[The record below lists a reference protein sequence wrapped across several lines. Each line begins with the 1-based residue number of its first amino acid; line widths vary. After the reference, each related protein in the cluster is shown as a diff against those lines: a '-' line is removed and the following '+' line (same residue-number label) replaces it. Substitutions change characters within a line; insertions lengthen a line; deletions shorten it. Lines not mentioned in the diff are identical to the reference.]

1 MTKYLIQH
9 GPAKGSKIEKAI
21 VDNYCDGV
29 IFSPREETIESI
41 KSYCSNHFLNKNN
54 TFYDPQFYYARYDSS
69 LYKNLDKNVTY
80 PSEIKR
86 RDWRTRDE
94 NLLKYFDNHAEE
106 TFSISNQL
114 ITPGLCIDSLDWK
127 FDHTLDIYNYCVEKY
142 KQFDSYY
149 LSLAIAENMFH
160 SKNDIDE
167 LLEDINDEIET
178 KDGIYFF
185 IVHENTENNNNIK
198 NYEYM
203 DEETLSNILYF
214 LYKLKNMNFKI
225 LCTYNFINAI
235 LFSMIDVDFVS
246 GGWFNTLRKFSKDRF
261 ESVDTFG
268 IRKKR
273 YTSIPLLSYFTGE
286 LADLISQKIDISFMV
301 SGTPYDTNFINDYD
315 SLSFVDYEQEFW
327 ISIHNA
333 IQEINSR
340 QSIEAKIEYVAELIN
355 QAISYYDYM
364 INEFVEEKEIS
375 NKLRNS
381 SAHLNKWLLAIDLF
395 KKKALII

>member
-9 GPAKGSKIEKAI
+9 GPAKGAKIEKAI
-21 VDNYCDGV
+21 RDNSCDGV
-29 IFSPREETIESI
+29 IFSPREESFGSI
-41 KSYCSNHFLNKNN
+41 QNYCQNNFLNKNN
-54 TFYDPQFYYARYDSS
+54 TFYDPQFYYSRYDNS
-69 LYKNLDKNVTY
+69 LYKNLEKNPTY
-80 PSEIKR
+80 PIEIKR
-86 RDWRTRDE
+86 KDWRIRDQK
-94 NLLKYFDNHAEE
+94 LLDYFNNHVQE
-106 TFSISNQL
+106 SSIISNQI

-127 FDHTLDIYNYCVEKY
+127 FDHTLEIYNYFVENY

-149 LSLAIAENMFH
+149 LTLAIGENLFH

-185 IVHENTENNNNIK
+185 IVHENNENNSNIK

-214 LYKLKNMNFKI
+214 LNKLKNMGFKI
-225 LCTYNFINAI
+225 ISAYNFINAI
-235 LFSMIDVDFVS
+235 LFSMIGVDFVA

-286 LADLISQKIDISFMV
+286 LAMLISEKMDISFIA
-301 SGTPYDTNFINDYD
+301 SGTPYDNDFLKD
-315 SLSFVDYEQEFW
+315 FDTLSFIDYEQEYW
-327 ISIHNA
+327 VALHN
-333 IQEINSR
+333 IIEKINSQNKLENKIIFVKNLIR
-340 QSIEAKIEYVAELIN
+340 TAIEY
-355 QAISYYDYM
+355 YDNM
-364 INEFVEEKEIS
+364 LDEFAEEKEIC
-375 NKLRNS
+375 NRLKNS

-395 KKKALII
+395 KNKALII

>member
-1 MTKYLIQH
+1 M
-9 GPAKGSKIEKAI
+9 
-21 VDNYCDGV
+21 
-29 IFSPREETIESI
+29 
-41 KSYCSNHFLNKNN
+41 
-54 TFYDPQFYYARYDSS
+54 
-69 LYKNLDKNVTY
+69 
-80 PSEIKR
+80 
-86 RDWRTRDE
+86 
-94 NLLKYFDNHAEE
+94 KYFDNHAEE

-127 FDHTLDIYNYCVEKY
+127 FDHTLDIYNYCIEKY

>member
-9 GPAKGSKIEKAI
+9 GPAKGTKIEKAI
-21 VDNYCDGV
+21 IDNYCDGV
-29 IFSPREETIESI
+29 IFAPREENYESI
-41 KSYCSNHFLNKNN
+41 KNYCKNNFLNKGN

-69 LYKNLDKNVTY
+69 LYKNLEKNSTY

-86 RDWRTRDE
+86 KDWRTRDE
-94 NLLKYFDNHAEE
+94 NLIKYFDNHAKESA
-106 TFSISNQL
+106 SISNQL

-127 FDHTLDIYNYCVEKY
+127 FDHTLEIYNYCVEKY
-142 KQFDSYY
+142 KDFESYF
-149 LSLAIAENMFH
+149 LTLAIGENMFH

-167 LLEDINDEIET
+167 LLEDISDEIDF
-178 KDGIYFF
+178 KDGVYFF

-214 LYKLKNMNFKI
+214 VYKLKRMNFKI
-225 LCTYNFINAI
+225 LSAYNFINAI
-235 LFSMIDVDFVS
+235 LFGMLDVDYVS

-261 ESVDTFG
+261 ESIDTFG

-286 LADLISQKIDISFMV
+286 LAYMVSQKMNISFMA
-301 SGTPYDTNFINDYD
+301 SETQYDRNFIDDYD

-327 ISIHNA
+327 VAIHNA
-333 IQEINSR
+333 IEKINTYK
-340 QSIEAKIEYVAELIN
+340 SIEEKISFVKTMIQ
-355 QAISYYDYM
+355 QALDYYDKM
-364 INEFVEEKEIS
+364 LEAFVDEKEIC

-381 SAHLNKWLLAIDLF
+381 SAHLNKWLLSIDLF